1 VIWERG
7 KGRVGRGCCARCFSP
22 WMCGDHGCPCHVPM
36 GVICRA
42 ACCRAGLYVAIP
54 ADTREADSLA
64 RELANWA
71 KPKPGRKAA

>member
-1 VIWERG
+1 
-7 KGRVGRGCCARCFSP
+7 
-22 WMCGDHGCPCHVPM
+22 M

-42 ACCRAGLYVAIP
+42 ACCHAGLYVAIP
-54 ADTREADSLA
+54 ADTREADSIA